1 LFIKASDSDE
11 MAKDEFIEFMIEM
24 LKKYDFCDTKAE

>member
-1 LFIKASDSDE
+1 